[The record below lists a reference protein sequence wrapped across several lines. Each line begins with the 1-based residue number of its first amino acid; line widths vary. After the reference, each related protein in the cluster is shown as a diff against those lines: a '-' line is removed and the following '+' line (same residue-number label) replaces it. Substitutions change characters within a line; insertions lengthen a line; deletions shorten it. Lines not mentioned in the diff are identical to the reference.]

1 MKENQN
7 NRHDKEPAAD
17 SASVDVTE
25 PAKSR
30 YISETE
36 WILLCIEIGMGL
48 PTLVFF
54 FRGRVTVCIARIGGE
69 GQNEFS
75 RFRCSCH

>member
-7 NRHDKEPAAD
+7 NRHYEEPAAD

-54 FRGRVTVCIARIGGE
+54 FAVVL
-69 GQNEFS
+69 
-75 RFRCSCH
+75 RFVLHA

>member
-30 YISETE
+30 YISKAE
-36 WILLCIEIGMGL
+36 WILLCIEIGMGIPIL
-48 PTLVFF
+48 ACLIVF
-54 FRGRVTVCIARIGGE
+54 ILNA
-69 GQNEFS
+69 
-75 RFRCSCH
+75 